1 MKDAE
6 AEKAEMEEAVQK
18 VEAQKQRLDKFY
30 RNKMGLDAPADKG
43 SANELITEMAVL
55 QRRLEFLEE

>member
-1 MKDAE
+1 LKDAE

-30 RNKMGLDAPADKG
+30 RNKMGLDATADKG